1 VSDGPDQAAPA
12 EDPRKCLVVG
22 SYPPVPGPGAAAT
35 VGAVRRAWD
44 RGKEVV
50 VVSPRP
56 SAANAVMPAVG
67 AAVGRDL
74 SSWRRHDSHGDTREV
89 EYDEV
94 VLCIEPGWPFPR
106 GDRAGHERVARSL
119 ARALAGFERA
129 ELVVTGDLEV
139 ANAVLAMLWPAVQRV
154 TAGSDDVGA
163 RLQAAEAPG
172 LVVVEPFAGAWL
184 RATPRSPGKVSPIE
198 PAELLLVVRSRRL
211 IGRVARRVLGSR
223 EAAARSKL
231 RRLALLIRGRPAL
244 GR

>member
-1 VSDGPDQAAPA
+1 
-12 EDPRKCLVVG
+12 
-22 SYPPVPGPGAAAT
+22 
-35 VGAVRRAWD
+35 
-44 RGKEVV
+44 
-50 VVSPRP
+50 VSPRP
-56 SAANAVMPAVG
+56 SAASAVMPAVG

-74 SSWRRHDSHGDTREV
+74 SSWRRHDSQGDGQEV

-94 VLCIEPGWPFPR
+94 VLCIEPSWPFPP

-119 ARALAGFERA
+119 AGALAGFERA

-139 ANAVLAMLWPAVQRV
+139 GSAALALLWPAVQRV
-154 TAGSDDVGA
+154 TASSDDVGA
-163 RLQAAEAPG
+163 RLQAAGAPG
-172 LVVVEPFAGAWL
+172 VVVVEPFTGAGFHATL
-184 RATPRSPGKVSPIE
+184 RPPAEVSPIE

-231 RRLALLIRGRPAL
+231 RRLALLMRGRPAP